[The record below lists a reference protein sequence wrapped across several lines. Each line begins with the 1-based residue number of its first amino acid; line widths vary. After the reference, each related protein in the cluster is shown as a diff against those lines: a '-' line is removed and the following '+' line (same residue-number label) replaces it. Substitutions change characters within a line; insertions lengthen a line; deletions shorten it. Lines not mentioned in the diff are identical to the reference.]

1 LGVNFKMLTKQRKKL
16 ITLVAL
22 SGILVGMG
30 SLVAAAQP
38 LYEIFCQITGYGGTT
53 QTSDQRSSAI
63 GEREIVVQFN
73 ADVAGDLPWKFKPDQ
88 REIRLKVG
96 ENKLAF
102 YSATNLS
109 GEPVIGSA
117 TFNVTPQKAG
127 LYFNKIDCFCFEE
140 QLLLPGQ
147 TLEMPVTFFVDPDID
162 NDNNLDEVRTITLSY
177 TFFDLGTEYRERYL
191 DERNTE
197 LTRYQKGKAVL
208 N

>member
-1 LGVNFKMLTKQRKKL
+1 MLTKQRKKL

-102 YSATNLS
+102 
-109 GEPVIGSA
+109 
-117 TFNVTPQKAG
+117 
-127 LYFNKIDCFCFEE
+127 
-140 QLLLPGQ
+140 
-147 TLEMPVTFFVDPDID
+147 
-162 NDNNLDEVRTITLSY
+162 
-177 TFFDLGTEYRERYL
+177 
-191 DERNTE
+191 
-197 LTRYQKGKAVL
+197 
-208 N
+208 